1 VLFRRHRLTAG
12 DLPERTLAAANDV
25 YRFPDATELLL
36 AVDERYQNPVATDC
50 GRDDD
55 KAARRAVDRILR

>member
-1 VLFRRHRLTAG
+1 
-12 DLPERTLAAANDV
+12 LPERTLAAANDV